1 MGALGTLLEPFWI
14 ILTQNDPKM
23 NPKWSQNDAKTV
35 KKLRSMECRRSQ
47 KITTNNIIII
57 SYYLL
62 ASPAFHRPQ
71 FFNYFGIILGPFWVH
86 FGTNLG
92 PKWVKMAPRAPK
104 SAPRAPQERP
114 RAPKSR
120 FFNYLIISGGSRKA
134 PGALWERPKTL
145 QEPPGTAQE
154 PKRRQK

>member
-1 MGALGTLLEPFWI
+1 MIFSSIMLHYIRLYYFRLYSITPDCINI
-14 ILTQNDPKM
+14 IL
-23 NPKWSQNDAKTV
+23 
-35 KKLRSMECRRSQ
+35 
-47 KITTNNIIII
+47 
-57 SYYLL
+57 YYLL

-71 FFNYFGIILGPFWVH
+71 FFNYFGLILGPFWVH
-86 FGTNLG
+86 FGSNLG
-92 PKWVKMAPRAPK
+92 PKWVKMAPRAAK

-120 FFNYLIISGGSRKA
+120 FFHYLIISGGSRKA

-154 PKRRQK
+154 AKNSRVWSFWSPFGGHFGTRKASSKQEGGKSE